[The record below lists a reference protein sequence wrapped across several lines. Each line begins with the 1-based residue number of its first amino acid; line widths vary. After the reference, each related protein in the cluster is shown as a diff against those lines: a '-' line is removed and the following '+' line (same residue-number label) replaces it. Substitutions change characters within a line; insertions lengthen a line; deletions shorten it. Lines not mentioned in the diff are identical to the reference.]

1 MQTEKTIPGFKNTT
15 VFHALLV
22 FAIALLLV
30 LIFVFFYLQNNLI
43 VITNYSIE
51 LDSSKTTGLND
62 STAVTTNPVKIV
74 HLSDLHGNYLGGNN
88 NDLIS
93 KIKAIAPDIVV
104 ITGDWIDQD
113 TKDLAFFA
121 KLINTIESV
130 SPVFYISGNHE
141 HWFGNMTEWV
151 EILQQYNIK
160 IMQNEIRTIKVKGR
174 DVNILGLDEA
184 TVSLNSKEQADLF
197 KSLESMDGLKI
208 VLGHYPE
215 NFFYPR
221 DFFYK
226 NMKFDLFFTGHAH
239 GGQFRLPFIGGVF
252 SPGQGFFPMLY
263 EGVHFSDD
271 EKVVNNYFQTINKS
285 KSISSIQSESSSLS
299 VTNSPSNSQPGVN
312 NNTNNISNISSY
324 SNSLS
329 ASNGTTGKLPAMI
342 ISRGLG
348 NSVIPQRLFNRPE
361 IVVASVK

>member
-22 FAIALLLV
+22 FAVALLLV

-51 LDSSKTTGLND
+51 LDSGKTTGLND
-62 STAVTTNPVKIV
+62 GTAVTTNPVKIV

-93 KIKAIAPDIVV
+93 KIKAIAPDIVL
-104 ITGDWIDQD
+104 ITGDWVDQE
-113 TKDLAFFA
+113 TKDLGFFA
-121 KLINTIESV
+121 KLIKTIESI
-130 SPVFYISGNHE
+130 SPVFYIPGNHE
-141 HWFGNMTEWV
+141 HWLGKMPEWKN
-151 EILQQYNIK
+151 ILQNNGVEM
-160 IMQNEIRTIKVKGR
+160 MQNEIRTIQVKGR
-174 DVNILGLDEA
+174 EVNILGLDEA

-197 KSLESMDGLKI
+197 KSLESMNGLNI

-239 GGQFRLPFIGGVF
+239 GGQFRLPFVGGVF

-271 EKVVNNYFQTINKS
+271 EKVVNNYFKTLNKA
-285 KSISSIQSESSSLS
+285 KSNSITESESSSLS
-299 VTNSPSNSQPGVN
+299 GTNSHSNPLSNTSTDSNSPTVTN
-312 NNTNNISNISSY
+312 SY
-324 SNSLS
+324 SNSIS
-329 ASNGTTGKLPAMI
+329 TANGKTGRLPAMV

>member
-1 MQTEKTIPGFKNTT
+1 MQSDKTVPGFKNTT
-15 VFHALLV
+15 VFYAFLV
-22 FAIALLLV
+22 FAVTLLV
-30 LIFVFFYLQNNLI
+30 AIICVFFYAQNNWI
-43 VITNYSIE
+43 GITKYNIE
-51 LDSSKTTGLND
+51 LNSGKSADSKD
-62 STAVTTNPVKIV
+62 SAAVTTTAIKIV

-88 NDLIS
+88 NDLIN
-93 KIKAIAPDIVV
+93 KIKSIAPDIVV
-104 ITGDWIDQD
+104 ITGDWVDQD

-130 SPVFYISGNHE
+130 SPVFYIPGNHE
-141 HWFGNMTEWV
+141 HWLVKMSEWKQV
-151 EILQQYNIK
+151 LEQNK
-160 IMQNEIRTIKVKGR
+160 VKMMQNEILTVKVKGKE
-174 DVNILGLDEA
+174 VNILGLDEA
-184 TVSLNSKEQADLF
+184 TVSLNSKEQNELF
-197 KSLESMDGLKI
+197 KSLESKEGLKI

-215 NFFYPR
+215 NFFYPG
-221 DFFYK
+221 DIFYK

-271 EKVVNNYFQTINKS
+271 EKVVNNYFQTINNA
-285 KSISSIQSESSSLS
+285 KSISGTE
-299 VTNSPSNSQPGVN
+299 SNSN
-312 NNTNNISNISSY
+312 SIST
-324 SNSLS
+324 
-329 ASNGTTGKLPAMI
+329 ANGTTGKLPAMI